1 MPDCQ
6 VTWNPPRPLPLQRI
20 SPSEQIA
27 NELRAQIEAGELRPG
42 EALPSDAEL
51 AARFDVSKPTITKAR
66 AMLVAVGLVASR
78 AGAPSIV
85 RAPVSSGHQ
94 TARVRGTGRVYP
106 EGTYARIVH
115 AGIAPAS
122 SEVAAALGTEPGA
135 PVIERREV
143 TFAADDTPL
152 AASTTSF
159 PAILTDQC
167 PALLATEHIAEGTT
181 LYVEQQTGRAA
192 ASTEAAVVC
201 RPGGS
206 EPHSDA
212 AQLKLPADTYLL
224 ALTTTTYDANGAA
237 IVHEIALHPPDTPIA
252 LDVTGG

>member
-1 MPDCQ
+1 MA
-6 VTWNPPRPLPLQRI
+6 LQRI

-27 NELRAQIEAGELRPG
+27 NELRAQIEAGRLKPG
-42 EALPSDAEL
+42 EALPSDSEL

-85 RAPVSSGHQ
+85 RGPA
-94 TARVRGTGRVYP
+94 TAGARTPRVRGTGRAYP
-106 EGTYARIVH
+106 EGAYARIVR
-115 AGIAPAS
+115 AGLAPAS
-122 SEVAAALGTEPGA
+122 PDVAAALGTEPGA

-143 TFAADDTPL
+143 TFSSDDTPL
-152 AASTTSF
+152 AASTTCC

-167 PALLATEHIAEGTT
+167 PALLATEPIPEGSTR
-181 LYVEQQTGRAA
+181 YVERQTGRAA
-192 ASTEAAVVC
+192 GATEAAVVC

-206 EPHSDA
+206 DPDGA
-212 AQLKLPADTYLL
+212 AQLRLPADTSLL

-237 IVHEIALHPPDTPIA
+237 IVHETELHPPGTPIA
-252 LDVTGG
+252 LDVTRG